1 MAGIRPFVLDALPA
15 TLVPSAMYFIKDD
28 LHPDKFKLYLA
39 NSAGTAVKRLPTT
52 EDIEQE
58 IADAIATLNTIDFAA
73 DITERDAKN
82 YTVNTLVYVQDA
94 SGDTSVDSGAAM
106 YFYRESTDTYLK
118 TFEGE
123 SMDLQ
128 LTWAALTGKPV
139 STPSEIDDAV
149 DATHAHLNFPALN
162 KISDTGGLFTYD
174 GVVID
179 TRIGLG
185 APPEW

>member
-15 TLVPSAMYFIKDD
+15 TLVPSALYFIKDD

-39 NSAGTAVKRLPTT
+39 TNTGTAVKRLPTT

-58 IADAIATLNTIDFAA
+58 IADAISTLNTIDFAA

-106 YFYRESTDTYLK
+106 YFYRQSTDEFMK

-128 LTWAALTGKPV
+128 LTWSALTGG
-139 STPSEIDDAV
+139 PSHSPSAIDDAV
-149 DATHAHLNFPALN
+149 DVAHEHPNFPTLN
-162 KISDTGGLFTYD
+162 KISDTDGLFTYD
-174 GVVID
+174 GVVLD